1 MYCNIVFMIDIFVI
15 SKITQYRYYVIAITD
30 VRSLGLSTKW
40 RTLMIK
46 KTMKVRENTFRKLED
61 PFENGAAKKYV
72 FYVKVDDVAEGIPM
86 ATNPRD
92 QKLTSGVATAI
103 KESLLSN
110 DGYFHLKNRGIVLSA
125 ESVHYNNKEK
135 IATIIF
141 SDELS
146 HGNIDGGHTYKIV
159 CEHKGE
165 NLEQYVQFEV
175 MTGVEDIIENLA
187 EARNTSVQVDA
198 KSMAELAEKFDPIKE
213 GLEGMP
219 FFKRIAFKQNQI
231 SVDDETGKK
240 NKMIDAREIVAI
252 ISMFNISLYDALH
265 HPTQAYSS
273 KAKMLDMYLKNPEEY
288 REYVNIMPDIFDL
301 YDAVEMEF
309 ADAYNA
315 GGGRYGRKKYAG
327 YKDGKIVA
335 KSKFGLNKM
344 QYKVPDGLLYPVV
357 AAFRSLLV
365 KNKVTGKYEW
375 KNGVGPIDV
384 WDNNKEDLVN
394 KIMNFAASIGD
405 NPNAVGKDSNIW
417 DLAYM
422 TIMLTKFVHDDNV
435 YCKYYEVFYILF
447 HTGLRIS
454 EFCGLTIKD
463 IDLKNRIINI
473 DHQLQRIGSMEY
485 HIESTKTNAGTRK
498 LPMTEDVFRMFRAI
512 LEDRPTDFPE
522 IMVDGYVGFLFRD
535 KNGMPEVA
543 LHWEHRL
550 KNAVNRYNSIFRVQ
564 LPKITPHI
572 CRHTYCSNQAK
583 AGMNPKTLQYL
594 MGHSDIGVTMNT
606 YTHLSLDDAK
616 NEMIRMEELEQARK
630 EVDKAE
636 DKKPMKQNMFKVV

>member
-327 YKDGKIVA
+327 YNC
-335 KSKFGLNKM
+335 SKK
-344 QYKVPDGLLYPVV
+344 Q
-357 AAFRSLLV
+357 
-365 KNKVTGKYEW
+365 
-375 KNGVGPIDV
+375 
-384 WDNNKEDLVN
+384 
-394 KIMNFAASIGD
+394 
-405 NPNAVGKDSNIW
+405 IW
-417 DLAYM
+417 
-422 TIMLTKFVHDDNV
+422 
-435 YCKYYEVFYILF
+435 
-447 HTGLRIS
+447 
-454 EFCGLTIKD
+454 
-463 IDLKNRIINI
+463 LK
-473 DHQLQRIGSMEY
+473 
-485 HIESTKTNAGTRK
+485 
-498 LPMTEDVFRMFRAI
+498 
-512 LEDRPTDFPE
+512 
-522 IMVDGYVGFLFRD
+522 
-535 KNGMPEVA
+535 
-543 LHWEHRL
+543 
-550 KNAVNRYNSIFRVQ
+550 
-564 LPKITPHI
+564 
-572 CRHTYCSNQAK
+572 
-583 AGMNPKTLQYL
+583 
-594 MGHSDIGVTMNT
+594 
-606 YTHLSLDDAK
+606 
-616 NEMIRMEELEQARK
+616 
-630 EVDKAE
+630 
-636 DKKPMKQNMFKVV
+636 

>member
-198 KSMAELAEKFDPIKE
+198 KS
-213 GLEGMP
+213 
-219 FFKRIAFKQNQI
+219 
-231 SVDDETGKK
+231 
-240 NKMIDAREIVAI
+240 ID
-252 ISMFNISLYDALH
+252 
-265 HPTQAYSS
+265 
-273 KAKMLDMYLKNPEEY
+273 
-288 REYVNIMPDIFDL
+288 
-301 YDAVEMEF
+301 
-309 ADAYNA
+309 
-315 GGGRYGRKKYAG
+315 
-327 YKDGKIVA
+327 
-335 KSKFGLNKM
+335 
-344 QYKVPDGLLYPVV
+344 
-357 AAFRSLLV
+357 
-365 KNKVTGKYEW
+365 
-375 KNGVGPIDV
+375 
-384 WDNNKEDLVN
+384 
-394 KIMNFAASIGD
+394 
-405 NPNAVGKDSNIW
+405 
-417 DLAYM
+417 
-422 TIMLTKFVHDDNV
+422 
-435 YCKYYEVFYILF
+435 C
-447 HTGLRIS
+447 
-454 EFCGLTIKD
+454 
-463 IDLKNRIINI
+463 IN
-473 DHQLQRIGSMEY
+473 
-485 HIESTKTNAGTRK
+485 T
-498 LPMTEDVFRMFRAI
+498 
-512 LEDRPTDFPE
+512 
-522 IMVDGYVGFLFRD
+522 
-535 KNGMPEVA
+535 
-543 LHWEHRL
+543 
-550 KNAVNRYNSIFRVQ
+550 
-564 LPKITPHI
+564 
-572 CRHTYCSNQAK
+572 
-583 AGMNPKTLQYL
+583 
-594 MGHSDIGVTMNT
+594 
-606 YTHLSLDDAK
+606 
-616 NEMIRMEELEQARK
+616 
-630 EVDKAE
+630 
-636 DKKPMKQNMFKVV
+636 

>member
-240 NKMIDAREIVAI
+240 NKMIDAREIVA
-252 ISMFNISLYDALH
+252 
-265 HPTQAYSS
+265 
-273 KAKMLDMYLKNPEEY
+273 
-288 REYVNIMPDIFDL
+288 
-301 YDAVEMEF
+301 
-309 ADAYNA
+309 
-315 GGGRYGRKKYAG
+315 
-327 YKDGKIVA
+327 

-422 TIMLTKFVHDDNV
+422 TIMLRN
-435 YCKYYEVFYILF
+435 
-447 HTGLRIS
+447 
-454 EFCGLTIKD
+454 
-463 IDLKNRIINI
+463 
-473 DHQLQRIGSMEY
+473 
-485 HIESTKTNAGTRK
+485 
-498 LPMTEDVFRMFRAI
+498 
-512 LEDRPTDFPE
+512 
-522 IMVDGYVGFLFRD
+522 
-535 KNGMPEVA
+535 MP
-543 LHWEHRL
+543 
-550 KNAVNRYNSIFRVQ
+550 
-564 LPKITPHI
+564 
-572 CRHTYCSNQAK
+572 
-583 AGMNPKTLQYL
+583 
-594 MGHSDIGVTMNT
+594 
-606 YTHLSLDDAK
+606 
-616 NEMIRMEELEQARK
+616 
-630 EVDKAE
+630 
-636 DKKPMKQNMFKVV
+636 

>member
-288 REYVNIMPDIFDL
+288 REYVNIIKSHKTDTPEYLFGEDNNSMIAILRNGKFVTDPIGTNVAIRFATPIIIKACGNAEGFFNMLTEDWCKFHAITFCGGNINALYTPGIAIEQPDVSEL
-301 YDAVEMEF
+301 LKYDGARTIKMRPWSAYTRTTQFQIENEKVTLTVSIGQTAETNNAENRG
-309 ADAYNA
+309 AYNLGKVYTFFRFSFENA
-315 GGGRYGRKKYAG
+315 QGFEKMEKYYIIAR
-327 YKDGKIVA
+327 KIVA
-335 KSKFGLNKM
+335 ILTSQNNICFEEVYLSQRNSEQKYFKTGICKIFDSYENYSIRQWHKVIPIFSVFDYIPNLIDGIVNGKVNSLLELLPEDNKM
-344 QYKVPDGLLYPVV
+344 
-357 AAFRSLLV
+357 
-365 KNKVTGKYEW
+365 
-375 KNGVGPIDV
+375 
-384 WDNNKEDLVN
+384 VN
-394 KIMNFAASIGD
+394 
-405 NPNAVGKDSNIW
+405 
-417 DLAYM
+417 
-422 TIMLTKFVHDDNV
+422 
-435 YCKYYEVFYILF
+435 
-447 HTGLRIS
+447 RIS
-454 EFCGLTIKD
+454 IKNVQ
-463 IDLKNRIINI
+463 DLCTALEVSY
-473 DHQLQRIGSMEY
+473 QL
-485 HIESTKTNAGTRK
+485 
-498 LPMTEDVFRMFRAI
+498 D
-512 LEDRPTDFPE
+512 
-522 IMVDGYVGFLFRD
+522 D
-535 KNGMPEVA
+535 KRN
-543 LHWEHRL
+543 
-550 KNAVNRYNSIFRVQ
+550 
-564 LPKITPHI
+564 
-572 CRHTYCSNQAK
+572 
-583 AGMNPKTLQYL
+583 QYL
-594 MGHSDIGVTMNT
+594 
-606 YTHLSLDDAK
+606 
-616 NEMIRMEELEQARK
+616 
-630 EVDKAE
+630 
-636 DKKPMKQNMFKVV
+636 

>member
-1 MYCNIVFMIDIFVI
+1 
-15 SKITQYRYYVIAITD
+15 
-30 VRSLGLSTKW
+30 
-40 RTLMIK
+40 MIK